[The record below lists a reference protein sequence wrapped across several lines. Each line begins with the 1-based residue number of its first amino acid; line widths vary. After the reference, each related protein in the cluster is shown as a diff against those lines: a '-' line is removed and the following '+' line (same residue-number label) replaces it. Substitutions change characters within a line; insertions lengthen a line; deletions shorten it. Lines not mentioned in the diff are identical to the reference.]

1 MDRIELT
8 DWRVMTVIGVLDFEQ
23 AAPQPIQVDA
33 VLHVDLD
40 EAGETDDLSATVNY
54 GAVLDGFAKV
64 AQDPHLLLERFAHRL
79 CEVALAYPL
88 VHEVEVAVRKLR
100 PPVAHDVA
108 TTAVRL
114 HRRRMGSHPS
124 GTHEAILALG
134 SNLGDRESFLRL
146 AVRELGP
153 VRRSQVWET
162 DPVGGPER
170 QGPYLNMVVAV
181 RTDLDPF
188 ALLRRC
194 QRVERLAGRV
204 REVRWGPRTL
214 DVDLLFYDDA
224 ILVTDELSVPH
235 PRYAERRFVLA
246 PLAEVAPERCPAGW
260 DVALPAGGVWP
271 VGALGE

>member
-8 DWRVMTVIGVLDFEQ
+8 GWRTLTVIGALDFEQ
-23 AAPQPIQVDA
+23 LAPQPLEVDA
-33 VLHVDLD
+33 ILHVDLED
-40 EAGETDDLSATVNY
+40 AGESDDLNATVHY
-54 GAVLDGFAKV
+54 GLVLDGFAKV
-64 AQDPHLLLERFAHRL
+64 ATDSHVLLERFAHRL
-79 CEVALAYPL
+79 CEVALSFPL
-88 VHEVEVAVRKLR
+88 VQEVELVVRKLR
-100 PPVAHDVA
+100 PPVPHDVE

-114 HRRRMGSHPS
+114 HRRRMVSHTS

-134 SNLGDRESFLRL
+134 SNLGDREAFLRL
-146 AVRELGP
+146 AVAELGP
-153 VRRSQVWET
+153 VRQSQVWET

-214 DVDLLFYDDA
+214 DIDILFYDDVTMTSGD
-224 ILVTDELSVPH
+224 LVLPH
-235 PRYAERRFVLA
+235 PSYAERRFVLA
-246 PLAEVAPERCPAGW
+246 PLAEVAPARCPVGW
-260 DVALPAGGVWP
+260 DAALPAGGVWA
-271 VGALGE
+271 VGPLT

>member
-1 MDRIELT
+1 MDRIEIT
-8 DWRVMTVIGVLDFEQ
+8 SWRTLTVIGALDFEQ
-23 AAPQPIQVDA
+23 LAPQPIEVDA
-33 VLHVDLD
+33 VLHVDLE

-54 GAVLDGFAKV
+54 GLVVDGFAKV
-64 AQDPHLLLERFAHRL
+64 AAERHVLLERLAHRM
-79 CEVALAYPL
+79 CEVALAFPL
-88 VHEVEVAVRKLR
+88 VQEVELVVRKLR

-108 TTAVRL
+108 HTAVRL
-114 HRRRMGSHPS
+114 HRRRMVSHTA
-124 GTHEAILALG
+124 GRHEALLALG

-146 AVRELGP
+146 ALGELAP
-153 VRRSQVWET
+153 VRQSQVWET

-181 RTDLDPF
+181 HTDLDPF

-214 DVDLLFYDDA
+214 DIDILFYDD
-224 ILVTDELSVPH
+224 VTLASDALALPH
-235 PRYAERRFVLA
+235 PRLAERRFVLA

-260 DVALPAGGVWP
+260 DDALPPGGVWA
-271 VGALGE
+271 VGNLA